1 MVLEKTHKITL
12 YNDSKHDFLYV
23 IACLIKFCKHSPD
36 QAEQCAVIVDGK
48 GEYDIKFRERVA
60 QTGTTYF
67 GGGILPKEQKVNNY
81 KPNKHYQAKANGYQ
95 PENKGLVK
103 PPVEDKEFIDDELPF

>member
-48 GEYDIKFRERVA
+48 GHYDIKSGSFDDMYE
-60 QTGTTYF
+60 
-67 GGGILPKEQKVNNY
+67 ILMDLENMELKV
-81 KPNKHYQAKANGYQ
+81 
-95 PENKGLVK
+95 
-103 PPVEDKEFIDDELPF
+103 ELNASSVY

>member
-23 IACLIKFCKHSPD
+23 IACLIKFCKHTPD

-48 GEYDIKFRERVA
+48 GQYDIKSGSFDNMYE
-60 QTGTTYF
+60 
-67 GGGILPKEQKVNNY
+67 ILMDLENMELKV
-81 KPNKHYQAKANGYQ
+81 
-95 PENKGLVK
+95 
-103 PPVEDKEFIDDELPF
+103 ELNACNLHQ

>member
-23 IACLIKFCKHSPD
+23 IACLIRFCKHTPE

-48 GEYDIKFRERVA
+48 GSYDIV
-60 QTGTTYF
+60 TGSFDDMYE
-67 GGGILPKEQKVNNY
+67 ILLQLEKLDLN
-81 KPNKHYQAKANGYQ
+81 
-95 PENKGLVK
+95 
-103 PPVEDKEFIDDELPF
+103 VELNESSVH

>member
-48 GEYDIKFRERVA
+48 GEYDIKSGSFDDMYELMIDLERHE
-60 QTGTTYF
+60 
-67 GGGILPKEQKVNNY
+67 LKV
-81 KPNKHYQAKANGYQ
+81 
-95 PENKGLVK
+95 
-103 PPVEDKEFIDDELPF
+103 ELSESSVY

>member
-36 QAEQCAVIVDGK
+36 QAEQCAVIVDKK
-48 GEYDIKFRERVA
+48 GLYDIKSGSFDNMYE
-60 QTGTTYF
+60 
-67 GGGILPKEQKVNNY
+67 ILMELENMELKV
-81 KPNKHYQAKANGYQ
+81 
-95 PENKGLVK
+95 
-103 PPVEDKEFIDDELPF
+103 ELNACNLHQ